1 MLARGEKVVMINTI
15 IVNNKKVGETYWD
28 YDLGRRRHRFINVTD
43 TTPER
48 WQRTLLGM
56 AERYSQDENFHMIE
70 LKFSE
75 RQNFKEGR
83 EVSELVPQEMKII
96 HDKYKR
102 KIISSEDIMV
112 GHYEYV
118 DISYTRESGNMFSQN
133 YIRAFEGDVIEHI
146 KAQGIKEVVLVGA
159 MDDKVIPNAV
169 ADALH
174 NNPDVHITVE
184 PALFYPYKTDENG
197 SPQRNESAELKEIA
211 LPWEQYEALNEGQ
224 ITSLPRENPTNTCV
238 P

>member
-1 MLARGEKVVMINTI
+1 MINTI
-15 IVNNKKVGETYWD
+15 IVNNQKVGETYYD
-28 YDLGRRRHRFINVTD
+28 YDVDEYHHRFKSVTG
-43 TTPER
+43 TTPES
-48 WQRTLLGM
+48 WQVTLLDM
-56 AERYSQDENFHMIE
+56 AEHYSDNENFHMIE

-83 EVSELVPQEMKII
+83 DVSELVPQEMKII

-102 KIISSEDIMV
+102 KIISSEDIT
-112 GHYEYV
+112 HDRYEYV
-118 DISYTRESGNMFSQN
+118 DISYTTEEGNMFSQN
-133 YIRAFEGDVIEHI
+133 YIRAFNGDVIEHI

-159 MDDKVIPNAV
+159 MDDKAIPSAV
-169 ADALH
+169 GDALH
-174 NNPDVHITVE
+174 DNPDVHVTVD
-184 PALFYPYKTDENG
+184 PTLFYPYKTDENG

-224 ITSLPRENPTNTCV
+224 ITSLPRENPTNSCV